1 MNDMPIPS
9 FYDDLAET
17 RAQAW
22 ALLARGVADRRSPFH
37 APTLATVGL
46 DGRPRARVV
55 ILRAC
60 DAARAMLRFNTDRRT
75 AKFAE
80 LAANPL
86 VALTGYDAGA
96 KIQIRIEGR
105 ASLHVD
111 DIVADAAWAAARP
124 FSRICYGTAPAPGTL
139 LETAGDFAL
148 PSGDDEIAAGRE
160 NFSAVVI
167 EVEALE
173 WLFLAHAG
181 HRRARFEGM
190 SAEGGVWLTP

>member
-1 MNDMPIPS
+1 MNDVPIPS

-60 DAARAMLRFNTDRRT
+60 DSARAMLRFNTDRRT

-111 DIVADAAWAAARP
+111 DEVADAAWASARP

-139 LETAGDFAL
+139 LEAAGDFSL
-148 PSGDDEIAAGRE
+148 PSEDAEIAAGRE
-160 NFSAVVI
+160 NFSAVMI

-181 HRRARFEGM
+181 HRRARFGGT
-190 SAEGGVWLTP
+190 SAADGVWLTP

>member
-1 MNDMPIPS
+1 MNDIPIPS
-9 FYDDLAET
+9 FYNDLAET

-60 DAARAMLRFNTDRRT
+60 DSARAMLRFNTDRRT

-111 DIVADAAWAAARP
+111 DAVADAAWASARP
-124 FSRICYGTAPAPGTL
+124 FSRICYGTAPAPGTMQ
-139 LETAGDFAL
+139 EAAGDFSL
-148 PSGDDEIAAGRE
+148 PSEDAEIAAGRE

-181 HRRARFEGM
+181 HRRARFGGT
-190 SAEGGVWLTP
+190 SAAGGVWLTP

>member
-1 MNDMPIPS
+1 MNDVPIPS

-60 DAARAMLRFNTDRRT
+60 DSARAMLRFNTDRRT

-86 VALTGYDAGA
+86 VALTGYDTGA

-111 DIVADAAWAAARP
+111 DAVADAAWASARP

-139 LETAGDFAL
+139 LEAAGDFSL
-148 PSGDDEIAAGRE
+148 PSEDAEIAAGRE

-181 HRRARFEGM
+181 HRRARFGGT
-190 SAEGGVWLTP
+190 SAAGGVWPTP

>member
-1 MNDMPIPS
+1 MNDRTVPA

-22 ALLARGVADRRSPFH
+22 ALLARGVADRRSAFH

-55 ILRAC
+55 ILRGC
-60 DAARAMLRFNTDRRT
+60 DTGRATLRFNTDRRT

-80 LAANPL
+80 IAANPL

-111 DIVADAAWAAARP
+111 DALADSAWAAARP
-124 FSRICYGTAPAPGTL
+124 FSRVCYGTAPAPGTM
-139 LETAGDFAL
+139 LEAGGDFSL
-148 PSGDDEIAAGRE
+148 PSEDADIAAGRAH
-160 NFSAVVI
+160 FSAVVI
-167 EVEALE
+167 
-173 WLFLAHAG
+173 
-181 HRRARFEGM
+181 
-190 SAEGGVWLTP
+190 